1 MTAKPLARDDRMW
14 GFNNFRRRVARCETL
29 DGVNKSAVADLS
41 VAAING
47 RACDELVRKSASQ
60 IDRLCL
66 VPALT
71 GTCRLMTTRHSHGS
85 TSRSAMSSHSRAGI
99 ARKGR

>member
-14 GFNNFRRRVARCETL
+14 GFNNFRRSFARCETL
-29 DGVNKSAVADLS
+29 DRVNKSSVAGLS

-47 RACDELVRKSASQ
+47 RSCDELVRESASQ
-60 IDRLCL
+60 IDRICL

-71 GTCRLMTTRHSHGS
+71 GTCRSMTTRDSCG
-85 TSRSAMSSHSRAGI
+85 
-99 ARKGR
+99 